1 MKGVREVG
9 GPPEASGKHSVAA
22 RPADR
27 RELAAALR
35 RAVRGE
41 VRFDAYSRHLFSRDA
56 SMYAIE
62 PVGVVFPRDGDD
74 VAAVVATAADFG
86 VPVLPRGAGTS
97 LAGQTVGNAVVID
110 LSRHMTEIIDIDAE
124 ARRARVQPGV
134 VQEQLNL
141 AAAQHGL
148 MFGPDTSTA
157 NPPTSGG
164 LTGTNPPATPTWG
177 YG

>member
-9 GPPEASGKHSVAA
+9 GAPEASGKHSVAA
-22 RPADR
+22 RAADR

-41 VRFDAYSRHLFSRDA
+41 VRFDAYSRHLFSCDA

-110 LSRHMTEIIDIDAE
+110 LSRHMTKIIEIDPE
-124 ARRARVQPGV
+124 PRRAPG
-134 VQEQLNL
+134 
-141 AAAQHGL
+141 
-148 MFGPDTSTA
+148 
-157 NPPTSGG
+157 PPR
-164 LTGTNPPATPTWG
+164 LLPRHPHPAP
-177 YG
+177 

>member
-9 GPPEASGKHSVAA
+9 GPREARGNHSVAA
-22 RPADR
+22 GAADR
-27 RELAAALR
+27 REPAAGLG

-41 VRFDAYSRHLFSRDA
+41 VRFAAYSRHLSSRDA

-110 LSRHMTEIIDIDAE
+110 LSRHMSKIIEIDPE
-124 ARRARVQPGV
+124 PRRAPG
-134 VQEQLNL
+134 
-141 AAAQHGL
+141 
-148 MFGPDTSTA
+148 
-157 NPPTSGG
+157 PPGAG
-164 LTGTNPPATPTWG
+164 
-177 YG
+177 